1 MKAVYHFDDALQEER
16 SRKAEVKI
24 IALENE
30 ITFYDSFNQ
39 RIKCRAFTLLRERN
53 QYPTV
58 TPPPPKPSLSLFL
71 SSFSF
76 IIKPRHRTPWECAGG
91 LDL

>member
-58 TPPPPKPSLSLFL
+58 IPLLK
-71 SSFSF
+71 
-76 IIKPRHRTPWECAGG
+76 
-91 LDL
+91 